1 MPVCTANKLFVPPP
15 QRSDESTDST
25 RETATQSGDEK
36 LYFWAP
42 LSRFPFPCPREMRT
56 LRVRG
61 VGTPSD
67 REEEA
72 QAEKEATYRK
82 IDDGD
87 GGWPEQ
93 ALPAIAIVSFPTPS

>member
-1 MPVCTANKLFVPPP
+1 
-15 QRSDESTDST
+15 
-25 RETATQSGDEK
+25 
-36 LYFWAP
+36 
-42 LSRFPFPCPREMRT
+42 MRT

-82 IDDGD
+82 FDDGD

-93 ALPAIAIVSFPTPS
+93 ALPAIAIV